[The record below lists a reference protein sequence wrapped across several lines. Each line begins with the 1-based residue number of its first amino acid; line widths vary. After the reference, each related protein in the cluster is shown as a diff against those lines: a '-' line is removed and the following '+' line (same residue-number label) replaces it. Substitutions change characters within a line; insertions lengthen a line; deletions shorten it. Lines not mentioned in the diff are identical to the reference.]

1 MITKHTHKYSVFTCI
16 FAPLDHH
23 LLSPSLLFISPSPS
37 PSPPPFLFT
46 TTMTDQFKG
55 LTVKVALA
63 DGTSVIGLVTDVV
76 NGQLSLSNGK
86 HPFDRMVSQTS
97 NLNI

>member
-1 MITKHTHKYSVFTCI
+1 
-16 FAPLDHH
+16 
-23 LLSPSLLFISPSPS
+23 
-37 PSPPPFLFT
+37 
-46 TTMTDQFKG
+46 MTDQFKG